1 MKKRLSL
8 YVRAFFAMWHLLI
21 VKLISPKGFSAKIP
35 QDISCGTKISVC
47 GGGRIFLEK
56 HIHTR
61 RAVTLE
67 ADGGTIRIGEGSF
80 LNNGCAVVAKESI
93 TIGRSTAIGP
103 NTLIYDHDH
112 RIDELTPIHDS
123 GFVTAPVIIGD
134 NVWIGANTVI
144 LRGSVIGSGCVIGA
158 GSVIKGEYPPDTVVI
173 QKREQTLAEKA
184 GKREEVYTA

>member
-8 YVRAFFAMWHLLI
+8 YARAFFALWHMLF
-21 VKLISPKGFSAKIP
+21 VKLISPKGFYAKIP
-35 QDISCGTKISVC
+35 QDISCGTKISVYT
-47 GGGRIFLEK
+47 GGRIFLEK

-67 ADGGTIRIGEGSF
+67 ADGGTIHIGEGSF
-80 LNNGCAVVAKESI
+80 LNNGCAVISKENI
-93 TIGRSTAIGP
+93 TIGRNTAIGP
-103 NTLIYDHDH
+103 NTMIYDHDH
-112 RIDELTPIHDS
+112 RIDALTPLHDS
-123 GFVTAPVIIGD
+123 GFVTSPVIIGD

-173 QKREQTLAEKA
+173 QKREQILKEKHT
-184 GKREEVYTA
+184 REEAYTA

>member
-1 MKKRLSL
+1 MERRISL
-8 YVRAFFAMWHLLI
+8 YIRAFFALWHLLF
-21 VKLISPKGFSAKIP
+21 VKLVHFGRISAKLS
-35 QDISCGTKISVC
+35 QDISCGTRISAHSGGKIV
-47 GGGRIFLEK
+47 LEK

-67 ADGGTIRIGEGSF
+67 ADGGTLHIGEGSF
-80 LNNGCAVVAKESI
+80 INNGCAAVAKDSI
-93 TIGRSTAIGP
+93 TIGRNTAIGP

-112 RIDELTPIHDS
+112 RIDTSVPLHDS

-173 QKREQTLAEKA
+173 QQRTETLKNKR
-184 GKREEVYTA
+184 GREEVYTA